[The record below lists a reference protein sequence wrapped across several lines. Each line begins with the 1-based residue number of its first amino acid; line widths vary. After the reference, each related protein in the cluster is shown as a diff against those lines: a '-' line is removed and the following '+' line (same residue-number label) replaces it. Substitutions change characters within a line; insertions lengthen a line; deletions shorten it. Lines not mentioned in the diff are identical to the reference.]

1 MLFPIFVF
9 GNNRNKRSARG
20 ADPTTARTPLAT
32 RRSLALGLGR
42 YNRGPRA
49 VRGGYAYAAHCAR
62 VIPVIAPYRIRYRTR
77 GERGCNG
84 KSHSGTFCA
93 SRPLTPSPRAGSSFR
108 IALQAAK
115 SRGGVGTRR
124 PPMGTF
130 VNRLIAKRLPIPL
143 SSFRYVFA
151 SVHCLWSI
159 LSSPVILR
167 FAEASDVSLLFAFR
181 SLRRACIM

>member
-1 MLFPIFVF
+1 MPPHSAACLQVALRPMRRLV
-9 GNNRNKRSARG
+9 NRLSARG
-20 ADPTTARTPLAT
+20 AQNAERADVCLQVVSVSIVKELTSPTSLLRLERKAGSHYTYHAPARGLCGGEGSRTPA
-32 RRSLALGLGR
+32 
-42 YNRGPRA
+42 RA
-49 VRGGYAYAAHCAR
+49 SAQ
-62 VIPVIAPYRIRYRTR
+62 RTA
-77 GERGCNG
+77 
-84 KSHSGTFCA
+84 SGWGIC
-93 SRPLTPSPRAGSSFR
+93 
-108 IALQAAK
+108 
-115 SRGGVGTRR
+115 

>member
-1 MLFPIFVF
+1 
-9 GNNRNKRSARG
+9 
-20 ADPTTARTPLAT
+20 
-32 RRSLALGLGR
+32 
-42 YNRGPRA
+42 
-49 VRGGYAYAAHCAR
+49 
-62 VIPVIAPYRIRYRTR
+62 
-77 GERGCNG
+77 
-84 KSHSGTFCA
+84 
-93 SRPLTPSPRAGSSFR
+93 
-108 IALQAAK
+108 
-115 SRGGVGTRR
+115 
-124 PPMGTF
+124 MGTF